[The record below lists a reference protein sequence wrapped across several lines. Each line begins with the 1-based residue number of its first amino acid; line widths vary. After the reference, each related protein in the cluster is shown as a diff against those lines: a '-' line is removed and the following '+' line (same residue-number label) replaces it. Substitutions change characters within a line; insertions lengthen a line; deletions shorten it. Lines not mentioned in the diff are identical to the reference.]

1 MKNEIKNKLEELIG
15 HEFVGTTRTAAMECL
30 KFGVFYKKDR
40 EGIERQVGLFSI
52 HIQCPWR
59 ITKKDAI
66 LVGSD
71 DLVEQADENAEFDE
85 NFDWDVQ
92 GGNLRDI
99 KLDAFLKSGRHIV
112 ESVTADNL
120 GGFEL
125 MLNNYVKISIF
136 PTLSSKS
143 EYAEFWRLIDNRSIE
158 SIHFVIS
165 STGLIRID

>member
-1 MKNEIKNKLEELIG
+1 MKKEIIKILEQLIG
-15 HEFVGTTRTAAMECL
+15 FEFTRTTRAGAMECF
-30 KFGVFYKKDR
+30 KFGILYRKDR
-40 EGIERQVGLFSI
+40 KGVERQVGQFDI
-52 HIQCPWR
+52 HLQCPWR
-59 ITKKDAI
+59 ITKNDAI

-92 GGNLRDI
+92 GENLSDI

-125 MLNNYVKISIF
+125 MFNNDVRISIF

-143 EYAEFWRLIDNRSIE
+143 EYAEFWRLIDNRSVE
-158 SIHFVIS
+158 SIHFVVS
-165 STGLIRID
+165 STGIRVD